1 MGKKV
6 YISGPMSGIEGFNF
20 EAFDKAAKF
29 IESRGDF
36 AVNPAVRGRE
46 WVAKNGNRPLTKA
59 EYRKMMKECKA
70 ALRECGSIFL
80 LKGWEN
86 SNGAKEEL
94 SLAILR
100 DMEVEIEK

>member
-1 MGKKV
+1 MRKKV

-46 WVAKNGNRPLTKA
+46 WVAKHGNRPLTKA
-59 EYRKMMKECKA
+59 EYRNMMMDCKYD
-70 ALRECGSIFL
+70 LRQCGSIFL

>member
-1 MGKKV
+1 MNKKV

-20 EAFDKAAKF
+20 DAFDNAAKF
-29 IESRGDF
+29 IESRGDV
-36 AVNPAVRGRE
+36 AVNPAIRGRK
-46 WVAKNGNRPLTKA
+46 WVDKNGYRPLTKA
-59 EYRKMMKECKA
+59 EYRKMMTNCKYD
-70 ALRECGSIFL
+70 LRQCSSIFM
-80 LKGWEN
+80 LKGWES